1 MKKDLLN
8 MSLAELT
15 SEINDIGWPLFRGQQ
30 IFQWLQKGIKDI
42 DKMTNLAKTDRETL
56 KNHYFITK
64 LDIVKKQVS
73 HQDGTTKYL
82 FQMPDGERIESVL
95 MKYRHGT
102 SACLSTQVGCAMGC
116 AFCASGQEG
125 LIRNLTTGEM
135 LDQIIAMSADQSERI
150 SHVVLM
156 GSGEPLQNLQD
167 VVKLMKIINHQTG
180 LHISMRHITLST
192 CGLIPE
198 IHQLAAY
205 ELPINLAV
213 SLHAA
218 SDEVRRRL
226 MPIARGYAVQE
237 LVEACD
243 AYTQKTGRRVT
254 YEYALI
260 KGVNDSVSDMMAL
273 ATLLKNRLCHV
284 NLIPVNPVEGSRYRS
299 GSSEDIKQLKDV
311 LESKGI
317 PVTVRREM
325 GSDIDAACGQL
336 KRRTQN
342 SNEGIHWEEP

>member
-1 MKKDLLN
+1 
-8 MSLAELT
+8 MSNLT
-15 SEINDIGWPLFRGQQ
+15 
-30 IFQWLQKGIKDI
+30 
-42 DKMTNLAKTDRETL
+42 KTDRESL
-56 KNHYFITK
+56 KNHYSITK
-64 LDIVKKQVS
+64 LEIVKKQVS
-73 HQDGTTKYL
+73 LQDGTTKYL
-82 FQMPDGERIESVL
+82 FQLSDGELIESVL

-116 AFCASGQEG
+116 SFCASGQEG

-135 LDQIIAMSADQSERI
+135 LDQIIAMSVDQSERI

-167 VVKLMKIINHQTG
+167 VVKLINIMNHKAG

-198 IHQLAAY
+198 INQLAVY
-205 ELPINLAV
+205 ELPITLAV

-226 MPIARGYAVQE
+226 MPIARRYAIQE

-243 AYTQKTGRRVT
+243 AYAQQTGRRVT

-260 KGVNDSVSDMMAL
+260 KGVNDSVSDMTTL
-273 ATLLKNRLCHV
+273 AALLKNRLCHV
-284 NLIPVNPVEGSRYRS
+284 NLIPINPVEGSHYLS
-299 GSSEDIKQLKDV
+299 GSSEDLKQLKDI

-342 SNEGIHWEEP
+342 CNEGTHWEEPR